1 MDSTYDREKIIDCM
15 FDPDTSEII
24 AELENGSKELS
35 HLMNTLKKSED
46 EIREKLAYLI
56 EHDFVTEE
64 KNESGTVFTADAD
77 KLAKIVEENQN
88 FTNVEDGLAKMDSYL
103 N

>member
-1 MDSTYDREKIIDCM
+1 M
-15 FDPDTSEII
+15 FDPDTAEII
-24 AELENGSKELS
+24 AELENGGKKLLD
-35 HLMNTLKKSED
+35 LMSTLKKTEE

-56 EHDFVTEE
+56 EHDFVKEE
-64 KNESGTVFTADAD
+64 KIESDTVFTADAE

-88 FTNVEDGLAKMDSYL
+88 FSNVDDGLAKMDSYL

>member
-1 MDSTYDREKIIDCM
+1 M
-15 FDPDTSEII
+15 FDPDTAVII
-24 AELENGSKELS
+24 AELENGGKKLS
-35 HLMNTLKKSED
+35 DLMSTLKKSEE

-56 EHDFVTEE
+56 EHDFVKEE
-64 KNESGTVFTADAD
+64 KNESDIVFSADAE

-88 FTNVEDGLAKMDSYL
+88 FSNVDDGLAKMDSYL

>member
-1 MDSTYDREKIIDCM
+1 M
-15 FDPDTSEII
+15 FDPDTAEII
-24 AELENGSKELS
+24 AELENGGKKLS
-35 HLMNTLKKSED
+35 DLMSTLKKSED

-56 EHDFVTEE
+56 EHDFVKEE
-64 KNESGTVFTADAD
+64 KIESDTVFTADAE

-88 FTNVEDGLAKMDSYL
+88 FSNVDDGLAKMDSYL